1 MFFLSEQSINQIEET
16 YRKYI
21 PGIQNSGPI
30 VARKFEGI
38 PWNLLYNTSI
48 AAYGRNKT
56 I

>member
-1 MFFLSEQSINQIEET
+1 MFCLSEQSVNQMEET

-21 PGIQNSGPI
+21 PGIQNSAPI
-30 VARKFEGI
+30 FATKFEGI

-48 AAYGRNKT
+48 AAYGRNGT